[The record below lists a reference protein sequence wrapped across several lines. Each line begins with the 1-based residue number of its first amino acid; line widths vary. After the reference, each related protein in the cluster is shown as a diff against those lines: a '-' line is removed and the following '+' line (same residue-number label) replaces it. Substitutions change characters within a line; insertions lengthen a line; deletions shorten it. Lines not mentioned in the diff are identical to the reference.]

1 MATSTGPHRRRAR
14 LLTCLGIGAVTTL
27 VGTAFPASAAEGV
40 EVPLEPTEVALFA
53 LPVENVGDDLDWL
66 FGSVGAAGG
75 SSISAFPGFVPVPVQ
90 FNGKIT
96 VKVPAGLEASA
107 ATADL
112 VFDANG
118 DGTPEK
124 ALSSTF
130 PAASPD
136 HLAINKTAGTVEV
149 ILPAD
154 DPAITDAATLSIKG
168 ITTTLGPAFSADYS
182 SIDYEIEFDNPTPPA
197 TPTAPPAQTVEPVL
211 IASSQIPCDIFS
223 YESCPIPTPVLPGST
238 VTLALTQG
246 SVLREL
252 GLTDLAGVEVYL
264 SALDE
269 EGYPL
274 DEGSPVTVEVAG
286 SEASFVLPE
295 NAGPGSYALFVS
307 QPTPSGGAS
316 TVYAELTVEA
326 APVAAP
332 VAQPVAPKPN
342 AGLRSNTGV
351 HLPEAG
357 GSDGVPVAAGAGM
370 LLMAGAGAAAV
381 ARSRR
386 RPAVEAGTCE
396 V

>member
-1 MATSTGPHRRRAR
+1 MSLSTGPRRRRAQ
-14 LLTCLGIGAVTTL
+14 LLAGAGLGAVATL
-27 VGTAFPASAAEGV
+27 VGTASPALAADGLVV
-40 EVPLEPTEVALFA
+40 ELEPTEVMLAA
-53 LPVENVGDDLDWL
+53 LPIENFGGDPDAW
-66 FGSVGAAGG
+66 FGAMGG
-75 SSISAFPGFVPVPVQ
+75 GMTSEATSYADFVPVPVQ
-90 FNGKIT
+90 FNGTIT
-96 VKVPAGLEASA
+96 VVVPDGLDASA
-107 ATADL
+107 ASAEL

-118 DGTPEK
+118 DGIPEATYSSLFTPADPKRLGITAAAGSVEVT
-124 ALSSTF
+124 LPTDD
-130 PAASPD
+130 PLVVDAAS
-136 HLAINKTAGTVEV
+136 
-149 ILPAD
+149 
-154 DPAITDAATLSIKG
+154 LSIG
-168 ITTTLGPAFSADYS
+168 RLTSTLGPAFSDVYDT
-182 SIDYEIEFDNPTPPA
+182 IDYEIEFDTASP
-197 TPTAPPAQTVEPVL
+197 PTAPPAQTVEPVL

-238 VTLALTQG
+238 VTLALTPG

-370 LLMAGAGAAAV
+370 LLLAGAGAAAV